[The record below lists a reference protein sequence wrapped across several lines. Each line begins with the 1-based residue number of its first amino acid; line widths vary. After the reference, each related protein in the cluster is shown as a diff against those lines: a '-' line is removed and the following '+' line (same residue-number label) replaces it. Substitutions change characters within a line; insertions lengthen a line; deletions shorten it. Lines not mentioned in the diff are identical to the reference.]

1 MKMKISRFFSR
12 LHRNE
17 SGAMSVE
24 KILILAL
31 IALPIIIILIAF
43 KGVITGWFST
53 QQTTLQQDA
62 PTGG

>member
-1 MKMKISRFFSR
+1 MKARISRFLGR

-31 IALPIIIILIAF
+31 IALPILIILIVF
-43 KGVITGWFST
+43 KGTIVGWFT
-53 QQTTLQQDA
+53 DQQNTLQQDA
-62 PTGG
+62 NPGG